1 MASTVLAAAL
11 QRRNIHYGWAV
22 VGVTFLTLLVTA
34 AAMGMPGVLIVP
46 LEKEFG
52 WDNAQISSALAI
64 RIMLF
69 GLFGPFAAAFMN
81 RFGVRR
87 VIMFAMALI
96 AGGLLAS
103 LAMTQL
109 WQLIFLWGI
118 VVGIGTGLTAMVLAA
133 TVATRW
139 FNHRRGVVIGML
151 AASSATG
158 QLVFLPLIAELTTR
172 FGWRMA
178 LVFVSAALALT
189 AVVAL
194 IFMRDRPSDLDLP
207 VYGEI

>member
-1 MASTVLAAAL
+1 MDGRGRSD
-11 QRRNIHYGWAV
+11 
-22 VGVTFLTLLVTA
+22 FPPLLVTA

-103 LAMTQL
+103 LAMTKC
-109 WQLIFLWGI
+109 GSSSCC
-118 VVGIGTGLTAMVLAA
+118 G
-133 TVATRW
+133 
-139 FNHRRGVVIGML
+139 
-151 AASSATG
+151 ASWSASG
-158 QLVFLPLIAELTTR
+158 P
-172 FGWRMA
+172 G
-178 LVFVSAALALT
+178 
-189 AVVAL
+189 
-194 IFMRDRPSDLDLP
+194 
-207 VYGEI
+207 